1 MSATLTPLLG
11 RLTAVGPYFTADTT
25 PRADPA
31 EGGFRPL
38 AELHGD
44 GFVPYVAE
52 IGRRMGVGPGRI
64 AASTA
69 QLGIASRLWSL
80 ALGCAALGG
89 EVPDLDPARVWWY
102 RAPGGPLELRVP
114 APRPLPGPLPDALH
128 RAVTTAHLAPL
139 AATARA
145 HYALSP
151 QVLRGNSASALVG
164 ALRVLTNQAPD
175 TPHPSVPLV
184 ERLLATPPLAG
195 SGAFLHEE
203 GLGIAFTRRSCCLYY
218 RVPAEKCGDCVLR
231 TRTPRARTPR
241 KRTGPPTE
249 EPSA

>member
-1 MSATLTPLLG
+1 M
-11 RLTAVGPYFTADTT
+11 R
-25 PRADPA
+25 PA
-31 EGGFRPL
+31 SGGT
-38 AELHGD
+38 
-44 GFVPYVAE
+44 
-52 IGRRMGVGPGRI
+52 GRRAGRSNSASPPPAPCPGR
-64 AASTA
+64 SPTP
-69 QLGIASRLWSL
+69 
-80 ALGCAALGG
+80 CT
-89 EVPDLDPARVWWY
+89 
-102 RAPGGPLELRVP
+102 GPSPPPTSHRS
-114 APRPLPGPLPDALH
+114 PRPHAP
-128 RAVTTAHLAPL
+128 TT
-139 AATARA
+139 R
-145 HYALSP
+145 SP
-151 QVLRGNSASALVG
+151 PRVLRGNSASALVG